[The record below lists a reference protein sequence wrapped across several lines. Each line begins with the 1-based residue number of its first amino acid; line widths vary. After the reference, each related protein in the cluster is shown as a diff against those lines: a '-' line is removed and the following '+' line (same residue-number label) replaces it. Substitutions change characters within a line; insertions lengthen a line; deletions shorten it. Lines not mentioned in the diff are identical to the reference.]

1 MFMYLIL
8 TNILYKFNMQ
18 SITELYL
25 QKIWIIIFVYLKKAG
40 KIMIID
46 THVHIGGEAVGF
58 RMGESMVIEAM
69 EKYGIDFSIVSNG
82 DSVEC
87 DHKQKLLPENLQ
99 ISQEESLKRT
109 IRFARKFPD
118 KIGVAPWVKPLTEG
132 YSKAFE
138 KLVYDNRDVIFA
150 VKLHPFHSNIPPTDT
165 EVLPYIELAE
175 RLGVPVVSHT
185 GGCESAD
192 PEHLYEVAKMF
203 PKVNFVMVHMG
214 LGTDNKKALNLLG
227 KADNLY
233 GDTTWVP
240 MSTTISA
247 IEKYGSEKMMFG
259 SDMPIDGVD
268 TYLQNP
274 KGDRSMYQD
283 YFNELP
289 KLISQKAYDDL
300 MYNNAVR
307 VFGLDIE

>member
-1 MFMYLIL
+1 
-8 TNILYKFNMQ
+8 
-18 SITELYL
+18 
-25 QKIWIIIFVYLKKAG
+25 
-40 KIMIID
+40 MIID

-58 RMGESMVIEAM
+58 CMGEGMVIEAM

-82 DSVEC
+82 DSGEC
-87 DHKQKLLPENLQ
+87 DHQQKLLPKHLQ
-99 ISQEESLKRT
+99 VSQEESLIRT
-109 IRFARKFPD
+109 IRFARNFPN

-132 YSKAFE
+132 YSRAFE

-150 VKLHPFHSNIPPTDT
+150 VKLHPFHSNVAPTDT
-165 EVLPYIELAE
+165 RVLPYIELAE

-192 PEHLYEVAKMF
+192 PEHLYEVAKIF
-203 PKVNFVMVHMG
+203 PKVDFVMVHMG

-274 KGDRSMYQD
+274 KGERSMYQD
-283 YFNELP
+283 YFKELP
-289 KLISQKAYDDL
+289 KLISQKAYADL
-300 MYNNAVR
+300 MYKNAVR
-307 VFGLDIE
+307 VFGLGRRLN

>member
-1 MFMYLIL
+1 
-8 TNILYKFNMQ
+8 
-18 SITELYL
+18 
-25 QKIWIIIFVYLKKAG
+25 
-40 KIMIID
+40 MIID

-58 RMGESMVIEAM
+58 HMGEGMVIEAM

-82 DSVEC
+82 DSGEC
-87 DHKQKLLPENLQ
+87 DHQQNLLPKHLQ
-99 ISQEESLKRT
+99 VSQEESLKRT
-109 IRFARKFPD
+109 IRFARNFPN

-132 YSKAFE
+132 YNKDFE

-150 VKLHPFHSNIPPTDT
+150 VKLHPFHSNVAPTDSR
-165 EVLPYIELAE
+165 VLPYIELAE

-185 GGCESAD
+185 GGSESDD

-203 PKVNFVMVHMG
+203 PKVDFVMVHMG
-214 LGTDNKKALNLLG
+214 LGTDNEKALNLLG

-240 MSTTISA
+240 MSTTLSA
-247 IEKYGSEKMMFG
+247 IEKYGSKKMMFG

-289 KLISQKAYDDL
+289 KLITQKAYDDL
-300 MYNNAVR
+300 MYNNAVK
-307 VFGLDIE
+307 VFGLNREEIVE

>member
-1 MFMYLIL
+1 MKKNNLVL
-8 TNILYKFNMQ
+8 
-18 SITELYL
+18 LYL
-25 QKIWIIIFVYLKKAG
+25 FWSLIIIGLKELDYYPGG

-58 RMGESMVIEAM
+58 RMGEGMVIEAM

-82 DSVEC
+82 DSGEC
-87 DHKQKLLPENLQ
+87 DHQQNLLPKHLQ
-99 ISQEESLKRT
+99 ITQEESLMRT
-109 IRFARKFPD
+109 IRFARNFPN

-132 YSKAFE
+132 YSRAFE
-138 KLVYDNRDVIFA
+138 KLVYDNKDIIFA
-150 VKLHPFHSNIPPTDT
+150 IKLHPFHSIISPTDT
-165 EVLPYIELAE
+165 RVLPYIELAE

-192 PEHLYEVAKMF
+192 PEHLYEVAKIF

-283 YFNELP
+283 YFKELP

-300 MYNNAVR
+300 MYKNAVR
-307 VFGLDIE
+307 FFGLERRLN